1 MPPKPATQMFLSPIG
16 LNNSMK
22 KAFSILFFSF
32 LLCVSAF
39 SQEAVKIDEFKRITC
54 GDFSARIDG
63 LMSEYDKFPSSKI
76 YVIYYGGQHRIERSN
91 WNDKTRSYDKTK
103 LKKPHRYDGLNWAR
117 TIPLYIKDRI
127 DLHKKYSGLDVG
139 RANDEL
145 IKENIFLVDG
155 GFRKEIEVEIWL
167 VPKGVELPEPSP
179 TVSEKDIKF
188 RKNKPNRTPRMA
200 CCYGDCL

>member
-1 MPPKPATQMFLSPIG
+1 
-16 LNNSMK
+16 MK

-63 LMSEYDKFPSSKI
+63 LMSEYDKFPNSKI
-76 YVIYYGGQHRIERSN
+76 YVIYYGGQYRIERSN

-103 LKKPHRYDGLNWAR
+103 LKKPHRDDGLNWAK
-117 TIPLYIKDRI
+117 TIPLYIKDRMESY
-127 DLHKKYSGLDVG
+127 KKYLESDFGKSD
-139 RANDEL
+139 DEFV
-145 IKENIFLVDG
+145 KENVVLVDG
-155 GFRKEIEVEIWL
+155 GFRREVEVEIWL
-167 VPKGVELPEPSP
+167 VPKDSKVPKPSP
-179 TVSEKDIKF
+179 TVSRKDIKF
-188 RKNKPNRTPRMA
+188 RKNKPNGTPRMA